1 MIVVLLYIHYRPKVL
16 DHIDFFSLNFKRES
30 SYKSLK
36 KEIYFFYDCMQLS
49 NNLNPNKY
57 KVIIITVKV
66 TIFLSITS
74 INYYRENYWL
84 LSNKWKS
91 MLREVIPKQCYQL
104 FHILR
109 QFTSS
114 FTIRL
119 VQLVKDLQTKAGEQS
134 RFANFL

>member
-1 MIVVLLYIHYRPKVL
+1 MSFFLPVKNNCSGRSFWNTNLCTEEECHYKRSVEMIVVLLYIHYRPKVL

-91 MLREVIPKQCYQL
+91 MLREVIPKQC
-104 FHILR
+104 
-109 QFTSS
+109 
-114 FTIRL
+114 
-119 VQLVKDLQTKAGEQS
+119 
-134 RFANFL
+134 